1 MLPVTKRMDKS
12 KRKGNYIVTR
22 ILVGLILSILMRKK
36 NSSAHSHRDIKLL
49 PLCSQQFISLQPH
62 MSDGPHER

>member
-22 ILVGLILSILMRKK
+22 ILVGLILSILIRKK
-36 NSSAHSHRDIKLL
+36 THQLTAIE
-49 PLCSQQFISLQPH
+49 I
-62 MSDGPHER
+62 